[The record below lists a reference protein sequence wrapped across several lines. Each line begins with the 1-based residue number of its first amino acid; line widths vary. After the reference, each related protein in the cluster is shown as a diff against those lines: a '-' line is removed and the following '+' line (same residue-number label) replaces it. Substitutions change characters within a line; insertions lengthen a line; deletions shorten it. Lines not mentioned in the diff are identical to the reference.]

1 MEEGSGLDGIPFWL
15 QTFSSET
22 TTWNTPVFWAWVIR
36 ISDCELCYPC
46 LNFEEE
52 KYSLVQVDLG
62 GEISWRK
69 ILVKITG
76 VLYLPAEVGLSKWKR
91 MYRFVKNSA
100 KLLLSIEMLMT
111 VLPKFE
117 REAALKDSTFG
128 QLANRPIRYYAL
140 LKRSIL

>member
-1 MEEGSGLDGIPFWL
+1 
-15 QTFSSET
+15 
-22 TTWNTPVFWAWVIR
+22 
-36 ISDCELCYPC
+36 
-46 LNFEEE
+46 
-52 KYSLVQVDLG
+52 
-62 GEISWRK
+62 
-69 ILVKITG
+69 
-76 VLYLPAEVGLSKWKR
+76 